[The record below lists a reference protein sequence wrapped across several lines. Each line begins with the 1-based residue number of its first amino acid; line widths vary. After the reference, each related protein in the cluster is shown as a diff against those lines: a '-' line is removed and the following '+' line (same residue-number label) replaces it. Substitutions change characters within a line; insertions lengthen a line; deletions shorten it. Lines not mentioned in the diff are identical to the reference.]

1 MSAMTETL
9 EKPVVTTDEA
19 LVERLR
25 KDIESMSTG
34 ALMYSRTAYT
44 ARRTPHVVF
53 ANGSIRPEG
62 QMSVPV
68 DTVEIMC
75 ANTLT
80 AVTAYRNSI
89 PGPVDLVW
97 RMEPKLRA
105 DPETGVRSM
114 YCRLC
119 FEPSLTKVA
128 NGVWVESRLTE
139 QDIWS

>member
-1 MSAMTETL
+1 MVLMTKTL
-9 EKPVVTTDEA
+9 EKPAVTTDEA
-19 LVERLR
+19 LVEKLR

-53 ANGSIRPEG
+53 SNGVRKTEG
-62 QMSVPV
+62 EMSVPV
-68 DTVEIMC
+68 DTVEKMC
-75 ANTLT
+75 VATLV
-80 AVTAYRNSI
+80 AVVAYRNSI

-97 RMEPKLRA
+97 RIEPELRE